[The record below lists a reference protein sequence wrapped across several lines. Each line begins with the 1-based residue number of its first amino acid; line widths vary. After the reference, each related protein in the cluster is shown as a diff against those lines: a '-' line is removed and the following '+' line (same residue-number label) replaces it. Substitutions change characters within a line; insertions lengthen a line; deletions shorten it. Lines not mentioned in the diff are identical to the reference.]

1 MENEKMQQI
10 FSGIFNEI
18 ENMSQEDINRMD
30 QNINDEVKNNQ
41 IEKFGVLYSNL
52 KTKSQFN
59 EFDLFC
65 KAINEIL
72 EKNNNLQINDFTI
85 HKTKVNEDLFEN
97 ESIEILFTYNN
108 NSQKYFVIKIK
119 PDDYY
124 MSKEKFDLKGTYT
137 KSYLI
142 LNDLLTF
149 SYNLN
154 TELIYN
160 KIINDLTKS

>member
-1 MENEKMQQI
+1 MMENEKMQQI

-124 MSKEKFDLKGTYT
+124 MSKEKFDFKESLPNVYF
-137 KSYLI
+137 I
-142 LNDLLTF
+142 LHDLLE
-149 SYNLN
+149 SSHNLN
-154 TELIYN
+154 SQLIYD
-160 KIINDLTKS
+160 KMIQDLT

>member
-1 MENEKMQQI
+1 
-10 FSGIFNEI
+10 
-18 ENMSQEDINRMD
+18 
-30 QNINDEVKNNQ
+30 
-41 IEKFGVLYSNL
+41 
-52 KTKSQFN
+52 
-59 EFDLFC
+59 
-65 KAINEIL
+65 
-72 EKNNNLQINDFTI
+72 
-85 HKTKVNEDLFEN
+85 
-97 ESIEILFTYNN
+97 
-108 NSQKYFVIKIK
+108 
-119 PDDYY
+119 

>member
-1 MENEKMQQI
+1 MKNNQMHQI
-10 FSGIFNEI
+10 FNEINNEI
-18 ENMSQEDINRMD
+18 ENMSRKDIDRMD
-30 QNINDEVKNNQ
+30 QNIKKD
-41 IEKFGVLYSNL
+41 IEQSQLNKFGVLYSNL

-72 EKNNNLQINDFTI
+72 EKNNNLQISDFTI

-97 ESIEILFTYNN
+97 ESIEILFTHNN

-119 PDDYY
+119 PHDYY
-124 MSKEKFDLKGTYT
+124 LSKEKFDLKGTYT

-160 KIINDLTKS
+160 KIINDLTQS